1 MTGERLFI
9 RVRTHDASGCAVRAT
24 GTIPHARW
32 NPPNHGMGV
41 ASLLSMATPPKMA
54 LSEIQL
60 LQREIEAQGEW
71 LNRERLERKTETDR
85 LRLEV
90 ETLKRILS
98 RLHPEFAAEIGA
110 MSEQVRQEYDPEA

>member
-1 MTGERLFI
+1 
-9 RVRTHDASGCAVRAT
+9 
-24 GTIPHARW
+24 
-32 NPPNHGMGV
+32 
-41 ASLLSMATPPKMA
+41 MATPQKMA

-71 LNRERLERKTETDR
+71 LSRERLERKTETDR

-98 RLHPEFAAEIGA
+98 RLHPELAAEIGQ
-110 MSEQVRQEYDPEA
+110 EGERVRREFNPEA